1 MNGFDGSTI
10 AQTIQLALTPIFI
23 LVAIGNFMN
32 VLTGRLARIVDRSR
46 HLQGLHVATQGPE
59 HDRLV
64 DELRQ
69 IDVRIKLINRA
80 VLLLV
85 VAAITVGVTVGLLFI
100 ERLTHAGLDVLIAC
114 TFFGAVLLLMMALVT
129 FLRETRI
136 ATALLRIPE
145 TFLELDR

>member
-1 MNGFDGSTI
+1 MIGFDGSSI

-46 HLQGLHVATQGPE
+46 HLQGLHVATKGPE
-59 HDRLV
+59 HDKLV

-85 VAAITVGVTVGLLFI
+85 IAAITVGITVGMLFI
-100 ERLTHAGLDVLIAC
+100 ERLAHAGLDVLIAS
-114 TFFGAVLLLMMALVT
+114 TFFGAVLLLMLALVT

-136 ATALLRIPE
+136 ATAQLRIPE

>member
-1 MNGFDGSTI
+1 MNGLDSSSI
-10 AQTIQLALTPIFI
+10 AQTIQLALTPVFI

-32 VLTGRLARIVDRSR
+32 VLTGRLGRIVDRSR
-46 HLQGLHVATQGPE
+46 YLQGQHITTRGPE
-59 HDRLV
+59 RDRLV
-64 DELRQ
+64 AELRQ

-85 VAAITVGVTVGLLFI
+85 IAGITVGITVGMLFI